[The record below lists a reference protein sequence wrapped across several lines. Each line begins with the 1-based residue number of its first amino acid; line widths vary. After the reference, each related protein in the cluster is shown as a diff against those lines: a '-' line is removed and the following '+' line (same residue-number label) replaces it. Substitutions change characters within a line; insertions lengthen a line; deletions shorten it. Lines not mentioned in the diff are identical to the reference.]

1 MPYPNKRGR
10 PGDTVATSEG
20 KLAGCYDSE
29 SNTKRPFK
37 QEASF
42 EVFKRRVVALE
53 TVADWQDDL
62 NARINRAQLR
72 FELIGFDI
80 DEQRAL
86 YAEGQAFKRVC
97 RALAYSGRAVH

>member
-1 MPYPNKRGR
+1 MGHTKERGR
-10 PGDTVATSEG
+10 PGHTVATPEG
-20 KLAGCYDSE
+20 KLAGCYNSE
-29 SNTKRPFK
+29 SNTKRPFR

-42 EVFKRRVVALE
+42 EAFKRHVVALE

-80 DEQRAL
+80 AEQRAL
-86 YAEGQAFKRVC
+86 YLEGQAFKRVC
-97 RALAYSGRAVH
+97 RSLAYSGRDAH